1 MRRIGVFLVISA
13 VCFSLSGCTSQN
25 GEDAGS
31 EVLSSIEGPW
41 ICSDVF
47 EKEEAFFLAEVSSD
61 SFVVSEISFEL
72 SDGVWKGDLKEGRD
86 HNWLSQKDEEKISIS
101 YDEEKEE
108 IAVDDL
114 MQYESLT
121 FHKASCL
128 EKVDLKLEKIIGA
141 KKTGVG
147 ETAQAEDYVLVIEAK
162 EEIEKE
168 ILQSVVEELVPNIE
182 ARQYVVRE
190 KDEPKGVV
198 IGNKKVYIDVDLP
211 GAKTKSGIYDVGKK
225 KATYEIK
232 AGELEKVESTP
243 TKISES
249 SKSGDKEKP
258 IQVSPKPQKP
268 NQSKPQAEQT
278 KPQAQAPTKPAAP
291 AKQPATPQHV
301 HNWQPV
307 YTTVHHDAQYQTV
320 HHDAVTQDQWIVD
333 QPSYGK
339 VVCLGCG
346 QEFDSV
352 DAWVNHGDSYPEE
365 NFFEHS
371 SYTVKSYPEKGH
383 NETVV
388 VTPAWDEQVQT
399 SSPWDEQVV
408 SGYQCSCGA
417 RK

>member
-1 MRRIGVFLVISA
+1 MTSLFLYLSA
-13 VCFSLSGCTSQN
+13 T
-25 GEDAGS
+25 
-31 EVLSSIEGPW
+31 IYR
-41 ICSDVF
+41 
-47 EKEEAFFLAEVSSD
+47 EKES
-61 SFVVSEISFEL
+61 
-72 SDGVWKGDLKEGRD
+72 
-86 HNWLSQKDEEKISIS
+86 KDM
-101 YDEEKEE
+101 DENK
-108 IAVDDL
+108 
-114 MQYESLT
+114 
-121 FHKASCL
+121 
-128 EKVDLKLEKIIGA
+128 
-141 KKTGVG
+141 
-147 ETAQAEDYVLVIEAK
+147 AK
-162 EEIEKE
+162 EEQTKVSEETNKVVDNNEETTKI
-168 ILQSVVEELVPNIE
+168 VEETETDEDQNEERNTEDDFGGETPRNKKPTKQILAGVIAIALVFACIAGVASCSGMVAHPTNTPSPTPTVTPSASPTPKPTSSAKTE
-182 ARQYVVRE
+182 QK
-190 KDEPKGVV
+190 KDEKQEDKKDDKKDTSAKKEEPK
-198 IGNKKVYIDVDLP
+198 
-211 GAKTKSGIYDVGKK
+211 
-225 KATYEIK
+225 
-232 AGELEKVESTP
+232 
-243 TKISES
+243 
-249 SKSGDKEKP
+249 KETT
-258 IQVSPKPQKP
+258 VSVNNGQKPQKNP
-268 NQSKPQAEQT
+268 
-278 KPQAQAPTKPAAP
+278 PAKAP
-291 AKQPATPQHV
+291 AKQPYAPQHV